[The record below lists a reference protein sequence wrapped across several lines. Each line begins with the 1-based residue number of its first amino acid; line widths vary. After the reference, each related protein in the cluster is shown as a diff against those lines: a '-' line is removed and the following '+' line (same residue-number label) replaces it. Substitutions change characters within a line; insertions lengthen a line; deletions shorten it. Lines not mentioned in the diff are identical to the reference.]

1 MQQEVG
7 FFELFQSGAEGRDE
21 IARQIADESHRVG
34 DHHLVSGLASFS
46 VSVRRG
52 PVPPEAQP
60 ARGGIERGEED
71 VLRQHRG
78 VGQRI
83 EQRALSGVRVAD
95 DRDDGDARAAALP
108 APRRAVGAQPIDA
121 IFQMGDAIA
130 HPAAIDL
137 ELRLARSAA
146 ADAAGQPRE
155 GLVPAH
161 QARQEVLELG
171 QFDLQLAVGAARAL
185 REDV

>member
-1 MQQEVG
+1 MTG
-7 FFELFQSGAEGRDE
+7 T
-21 IARQIADESHRVG
+21 
-34 DHHLVSGLASFS
+34 
-46 VSVRRG
+46 
-52 PVPPEAQP
+52 P
-60 ARGGIERGEED
+60 AR
-71 VLRQHRG
+71 LRC
-78 VGQRI
+78 
-83 EQRALSGVRVAD
+83 
-95 DRDDGDARAAALP
+95 
-108 APRRAVGAQPIDA
+108 RR
-121 IFQMGDAIA
+121 QMGNAIA